1 MKKKSLAI
9 LLASVLLATSIAACG
24 KKEDKTSSGSS
35 NSVSSE
41 SVSSENGSSESSSSE
56 SSSNESSSSESSSS
70 ESSSSES
77 SSSES
82 SSSDSGSNG
91 SSSGDKEYVDGGTMS
106 DEKPH
111 YVSEEKLLHDR
122 TITPSDRVFVKD
134 GETDYAIILGT
145 SDSRAQDAAGFMR
158 QQLSAATGA
167 MPALYVDADQDLMID
182 DTDVVNRE
190 LAWTPTTKYI
200 VLDHEELEKEAAI
213 AWRENVDLD
222 YSGFMIKS
230 AGDSVFMKVNSFYG
244 YQTVAQAFLKAV
256 VGYEW
261 YSYDTIIYTKDGAT
275 LPTMDIVEKPDF
287 DLTWNSGYMA
297 SSNYMASPLT
307 KEEVF
312 TWINGKFC
320 HNSLDYIPLSNY
332 DPENPDNLKNNWF
345 AWEAA
350 QPILQLCYTAH
361 GNQEAYD
368 AMIDYAFEGVKKTLI
383 EYPDA
388 AALTFT
394 REDYYG
400 HCICDCCTA
409 LKETFNDSLAVTYMF
424 FMNDLDEKVQA
435 YLQEEADK
443 NGTEKRDITLLFF
456 AYRQTAAAPVFGE
469 YGEYTVPK
477 MSYIEDAEGPA
488 EDKDGKKVA
497 NYIEYEGEPMTLP
510 FHRTYENG
518 LECNDNVGVF
528 YAPIDAT
535 FEESFYHKEN
545 KFPKETFEKWGL
557 LSDRLYCWIYDTNF
571 TRYVVPYNS
580 YDAIP
585 ETLRFLKDA
594 GGAFLFN
601 QGDRENG
608 IYTGFGTLRTYLTY
622 TLAHEVNL
630 DSGELIEKFFTNY
643 FREAAPSMKKFYNL
657 LVAHMEQLQV
667 EYPHIF
673 YTQRRTNSEEP
684 KYWPHATLRQWLDIC
699 DEAFKLIEKYKVS
712 DPVLYDSLYKHIVA
726 ETVFPRYMICQYYT
740 GYYKPSEVR
749 EMRTSFIEDCK
760 LINYKSHAEQI
771 PIQPIFDGWF

>member
-1 MKKKSLAI
+1 MKKKVSAI
-9 LLASVLLATSIAACG
+9 LLAAMLLATSLAACG
-24 KKEDKTSSGSS
+24 EKGGNSSGSS
-35 NSVSSE
+35 SSGSV
-41 SVSSENGSSESSSSE
+41 SSESSSSE
-56 SSSNESSSSESSSS
+56 IISSESSSS
-70 ESSSSES
+70 MGEVSSEIISGESSSSMGEVSSEES
-77 SSSES
+77 SSEES
-82 SSSDSGSNG
+82 SSDR
-91 SSSGDKEYVDGGTMS
+91 EYVDGGTMS
-106 DEKPH
+106 DEAPH

-122 TITPSDRVFVKD
+122 KITPSDRVFVQD
-134 GETDYAIILGT
+134 GKTDYVIVIGT
-145 SDSRAQDAAGFMR
+145 SDKRAQDAAQFLR
-158 QQLSAATGA
+158 QQVAMATGA
-167 MPALYVDADQDLMID
+167 TLPLYFDADQDLLID
-182 DTDVVNRE
+182 DESVVNRQ
-190 LAWTPTTKYI
+190 LGFMPDTKYI
-200 VLDHEELEKEAAI
+200 VFSHETLEAEAGI

-244 YQTVAQAFLKAV
+244 YQTVAQAFLKHV
-256 VGYEW
+256 IGYEW
-261 YSYDTIIYTKDGAT
+261 YSYDTIVYTKDGAT

-312 TWINGKFC
+312 TYINGKFC
-320 HNSLDYIPLSNY
+320 HNSLDYIPLSYY
-332 DPENPDNLKNNWF
+332 DNTNPDNLSNNWF
-345 AWEAA
+345 AWEAS

-368 AMIDYAFEGVKKTLI
+368 AMLDLAFEGVKKTLI
-383 EYPDA
+383 EHPDA

-394 REDYYG
+394 REDYFG
-400 HCICDCCTA
+400 HCICDACTA

-424 FMNDLDEKVQA
+424 FMNDLDAMVQE

-443 NGTEKRDITLLFF
+443 NETPKRDITLLFF

-469 YGEYTVPK
+469 NGEYTVPK
-477 MSYIEDAEGPA
+477 MSYIED
-488 EDKDGKKVA
+488 EDGNKVNYVQHDGEMKT
-497 NYIEYEGEPMTLP
+497 MP

-585 ETLRFLKDA
+585 DTLRFLKDA

-601 QGDRENG
+601 QGDRQNG

-622 TLAHEVNL
+622 TLSHEVNL
-630 DSGELIEKFFTNY
+630 DSGELVDKFFANY
-643 FREAAPSMKKFYNL
+643 FREAAPAMRKFYNL

-667 EYPHIF
+667 EYPNIF
-673 YTQRRTNSEEP
+673 YSQRRTNSEEP
-684 KYWPHATLRQWLDIC
+684 KYWPHATLQNWLDLC
-699 DEAFKLIEKYKVS
+699 DEAFKAIERYKVS
-712 DPVLYDSLYKHIVA
+712 NPELYESLRKHIIA
-726 ETVFPRYMICQYYT
+726 ETIFPRYMICQYYT
-740 GYYKPSEVR
+740 GYYTPSDVR
-749 EMRTSFIEDCK
+749 EMRLSFIEDCK
-760 LINYKSHAEQI
+760 LIDYKWHAEQI
-771 PIQPIFDGWF
+771 SIQPIFDGWF